1 MDLRQPNSDALGQNR
16 SGTRTPWEFA
26 TWDVFVAS
34 DRSMLLNFAAIIACR
49 IRLAGRINRVLPV
62 TRLLF
67 KSRTVI

>member
-1 MDLRQPNSDALGQNR
+1 MLWAKIDQELELHG
-16 SGTRTPWEFA
+16 EFA

-34 DRSMLLNFAAIIACR
+34 DRSLLLNFAAIIACR